1 MRRAL
6 ATLAILAASGGLGA
20 AGCGAAPRSA
30 AGGTLPASVVDPYL
44 RIHQELAVDAFDNVR
59 QNAGEIAT
67 AASALGAPAAK
78 IDTAALQLAAA
89 GDLAQAR
96 DRFGVLSDAIVTYMK
111 ASHAAAPQ
119 DVRTAF
125 CPMAQ
130 RPWLQKGGTLANP
143 YYGTSMPTCGE
154 FR

>member
-67 AASALGAPAAK
+67 ARRLSASDTCCGVVTMIAPA
-78 IDTAALQLAAA
+78 TGTVWL
-89 GDLAQAR
+89 R
-96 DRFGVLSDAIVTYMK
+96 LSATSPV
-111 ASHAAAPQ
+111 P
-119 DVRTAF
+119 
-125 CPMAQ
+125 
-130 RPWLQKGGTLANP
+130 GGRST
-143 YYGTSMPTCGE
+143 T
-154 FR
+154 R